1 MQRLSMKHF
10 VDMEQHIG
18 LLCELGIRKGYRPK
32 DWGWGSIGADE
43 EEEKTEV
50 RLISVY
56 DRQADEPWYL
66 IVNTGDFDANEIG
79 KLYKKRMWTEAM
91 FRDLKSRKWGMGLDE
106 VQLSSVERTQRHF
119 AIMMLAY
126 VLLCAFG
133 AIAEHQ
139 NFGET
144 LKANTVNKRVLSLA
158 VVGNHFME
166 FIGRITVKMAIEK
179 LVLLPT

>member
-1 MQRLSMKHF
+1 
-10 VDMEQHIG
+10 
-18 LLCELGIRKGYRPK
+18 
-32 DWGWGSIGADE
+32 
-43 EEEKTEV
+43 
-50 RLISVY
+50 
-56 DRQADEPWYL
+56 
-66 IVNTGDFDANEIG
+66 
-79 KLYKKRMWTEAM
+79 
-91 FRDLKSRKWGMGLDE
+91 MGLDE
-106 VQLSSVERTQRHF
+106 VQLSSLERTQRHF

-144 LKANTVNKRVLSLA
+144 LKENTVNKRVLSLA